1 MSVCTAS
8 SPSSFPSRRAGAAKR
23 SRRSST
29 STGLRTPRS
38 PSQTSSGGWCAT
50 TTPMATSAW
59 SSERTSCGRCRRSGR
74 GNRASATPPGRQT
87 RAATGSCWHD
97 GYIDA
102 TRVDVWLWA
111 VRIYKTRSAATA
123 ACRGGHVRVNR
134 AAAKASTPVKVGSRV
149 EAFVE
154 RPRILEGA
162 AAIAL
167 DKDATARV
175 LKRLGYTVPTGRS
188 FWFVGRLREAR
199 DIGAAY
205 AYARRLGLPVLLKP
219 NDSSGDQHVSVAY
232 TRAQFYAA
240 ARE

>member
-38 PSQTSSGGWCAT
+38 PSQTSSAGWCAT

-111 VRIYKTRSAATA
+111 VRLYKTRSAATA

-134 AAAKASTPVKVGSRV
+134 AAAKASTSVKVGDRV

-154 RPRILEGA
+154 RERILEVVTVISKRVGA
-162 AAIAL
+162 AVAATCLVDHSPPVPVVRREPPLFLRERGSGRPTKRDRREL
-167 DKDATARV
+167 D
-175 LKRLGYTVPTGRS
+175 
-188 FWFVGRLREAR
+188 RLRR
-199 DIGAAY
+199 G
-205 AYARRLGLPVLLKP
+205 
-219 NDSSGDQHVSVAY
+219 
-232 TRAQFYAA
+232 
-240 ARE
+240 